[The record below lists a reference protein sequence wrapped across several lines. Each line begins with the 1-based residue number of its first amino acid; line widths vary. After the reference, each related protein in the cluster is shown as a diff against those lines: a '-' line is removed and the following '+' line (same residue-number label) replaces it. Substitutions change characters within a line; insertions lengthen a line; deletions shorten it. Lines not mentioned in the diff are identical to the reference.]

1 MHWHGSKR
9 RKFFHPPLPTIVIS
23 HLRCNNAYRDGRVV
37 VAASEGR
44 SLDNRAC
51 CLEPGIRQPDVIR
64 PAVRVDRGRVT
75 AVVIPAVD

>member
-9 RKFFHPPLPTIVIS
+9 RKLFHPPLPTIVIS

-44 SLDNRAC
+44 SLDNRVFCIA
-51 CLEPGIRQPDVIR
+51 EPLIRC
-64 PAVRVDRGRVT
+64 AW
-75 AVVIPAVD
+75 